1 MTKIPSLLLYP
12 GFPLALVG
20 ALIWM
25 SYAHSWSGEA
35 TGWGISAI
43 LGAAT
48 AIDLFVSKRVAK
60 RRHRA

>member
-1 MTKIPSLLLYP
+1 MTRTLSLLLFP
-12 GFPLALVG
+12 GLPLALVG

-48 AIDLFVSKRVAK
+48 AIDIFVSKRMSE

>member
-1 MTKIPSLLLYP
+1 VTRVLSLLLFP

-25 SYAHSWSGEA
+25 SYAQSWSGEA
-35 TGWGISAI
+35 TGWGITAI
-43 LGAAT
+43 LGGAT
-48 AIDLFVSKRVAK
+48 AIDVFVSK